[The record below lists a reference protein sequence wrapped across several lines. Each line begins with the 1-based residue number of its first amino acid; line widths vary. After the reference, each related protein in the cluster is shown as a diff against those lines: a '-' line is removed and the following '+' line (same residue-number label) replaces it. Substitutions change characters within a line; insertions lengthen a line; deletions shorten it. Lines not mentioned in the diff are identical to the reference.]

1 MNDRPAQPEPLA
13 VPQIEAA
20 RLLSVSEQTI
30 RKWLVEHFGEH
41 KDIRTITR
49 GDAADWHR
57 LIKSKLAQATVSGYV
72 KKARQIFEDARD
84 RKLIA
89 ENPLEKLK
97 AGSQDNPRRMEYVTE
112 ATVRKVIDATADKEW
127 RLLFALARWGGL
139 RIPSE
144 TNALR
149 WSDVRWDD
157 NRILIRSP
165 KTEHHAGKGERE
177 IPLFPELVPY
187 LLDVFEDG
195 CGGVDV
201 DTQRRSEVDGNGMS
215 PSKPPVSQHGESP
228 AQEHR
233 QGSTVTARPA
243 GSNPA
248 RSPFVFVRLRGAN
261 LRTQANRIITE
272 KAGLKPWGKTF
283 VNLRSSRETDLAAR
297 FPLHVVC
304 AWIGNSPRVAQRHYL
319 QVTDVDYSKASEE
332 SWKAEPAPSADES
345 TATSATPKTITE
357 TTTTDASGAAGKGT
371 SSTTRP
377 DPTCGAKTAR
387 AKSITSSSAPTAAAL
402 DGRSES
408 AATSAAIGGQS
419 LPKTTKHPEQNVQET
434 QANRENQTPAT
445 GGISPADLLA
455 DLQET
460 ERTLT
465 QALTTAHEVAVRTR
479 VSDLADLERAI
490 DAAKGAR

>member
-1 MNDRPAQPEPLA
+1 
-13 VPQIEAA
+13 
-20 RLLSVSEQTI
+20 
-30 RKWLVEHFGEH
+30 
-41 KDIRTITR
+41 
-49 GDAADWHR
+49 
-57 LIKSKLAQATVSGYV
+57 V

-304 AWIGNSPRVAQRHYL
+304 AWIGNSPRVASKHYL
-319 QVTDVDYSKASEE
+319 QVTDSDF
-332 SWKAEPAPSADES
+332 
-345 TATSATPKTITE
+345 
-357 TTTTDASGAAGKGT
+357 
-371 SSTTRP
+371 
-377 DPTCGAKTAR
+377 
-387 AKSITSSSAPTAAAL
+387 
-402 DGRSES
+402 ES
-408 AATSAAIGGQS
+408 AAVRAAIGGQS

-479 VSDLADLERAI
+479 VSDIATLEAAI
-490 DAAKGAR
+490 GAAKGAR

>member
-30 RKWLVEHFGEH
+30 RKWLVAHFGEH
-41 KDIRTITR
+41 KDIRAITR

-57 LIKSKLAQATVSGYV
+57 LIRSKLAQATVSGYV

-304 AWIGNSPRVAQRHYL
+304 AWIGNSPRVASKHYL
-319 QVTDVDYSKASEE
+319 QVTDSDF
-332 SWKAEPAPSADES
+332 
-345 TATSATPKTITE
+345 
-357 TTTTDASGAAGKGT
+357 
-371 SSTTRP
+371 
-377 DPTCGAKTAR
+377 
-387 AKSITSSSAPTAAAL
+387 
-402 DGRSES
+402 ES
-408 AATSAAIGGQS
+408 AAVRAAIGGQS

-479 VSDLADLERAI
+479 VSDIATLEAAI
-490 DAAKGAR
+490 GAAKGAR